1 MECLAVINQKGG
13 VGKTTTAVNLGAGLA
28 QLGQRV
34 LLIDIDPQGHLTTHY
49 GLDGK
54 AANRGIY
61 DVLTRGLPLEAAI
74 QDYSDRIAVLPANID
89 LAAAEAELVSVVGRE
104 VILRDAL
111 ESRAWP
117 YDLVLLDCPP
127 SLGVLTLNALG
138 AADHVLIP
146 LQPHFLALQG
156 VGRLLETVAL
166 VGKRLNPK
174 LSVAGMVLCMYESG
188 TRLST
193 EVVAD
198 LSAYLDS
205 TRESGLA
212 WQSAKIF
219 RTHIRR
225 NVKLAECA
233 SYGQPIFE
241 YAPRSRGAA
250 DYLDFAEEILRFL
263 GRTPLHPA
271 SAELREAACAAEIGE
286 DKPLGV
292 SAPSEHLERPTAR
305 IDSQSLHLP
314 NPPQRPATQDEVS
327 SPFTGRDAAAAG
339 R

>member
-28 QLGQRV
+28 QLGHRV
-34 LLIDIDPQGHLTTHY
+34 LLIDIDPQGHLTTHF
-49 GLDGK
+49 GLDGD
-54 AANRGIY
+54 AASRGVY
-61 DVLTRGLPLEAAI
+61 DVLTRGLPLETAI
-74 QDYSDRIAVLPANID
+74 RDYSENIAVVPANID

-111 ESRAWP
+111 ETREWP

-138 AADHVLIP
+138 AAHHVLIP

-156 VGRLLETVAL
+156 VGRLLETIAL
-166 VGKRLNPK
+166 VGKRLNPR
-174 LSVAGMVLCMYESG
+174 LQVAGMVLCMYESG
-188 TRLST
+188 TRLTT

-198 LSAYLDS
+198 LSAYLNS

-212 WQSAKIF
+212 WQSARIF

-233 SYGQPIFE
+233 SYGKPIFE

-250 DYLDFAEEILRFL
+250 DYLAFAEELLQAL
-263 GRTPLHPA
+263 GLTPRRPFASPPDDFGASPVRDDAPPSASVPSDQLALPSAASDVPVPYISAAVHPHPTDEA
-271 SAELREAACAAEIGE
+271 PAEYAAG
-286 DKPLGV
+286 DG
-292 SAPSEHLERPTAR
+292 
-305 IDSQSLHLP
+305 
-314 NPPQRPATQDEVS
+314 
-327 SPFTGRDAAAAG
+327 AAAG